1 MIRVNQL
8 KLPIEH
14 SEEMLR
20 RQIIKT
26 LHLKNEKDLIRYQ
39 IRKQSIDARR
49 KNELSFVYT
58 VDVELKQESMILHK
72 NKNSNISKAKDIH
85 YHFPDAGEKQLS
97 HRPVI
102 VGSGP
107 AGMFCAYELAKHG
120 YCPIILERGS
130 SVEERTAEVE
140 RF

>member
-58 VDVELKQESMILHK
+58 VDVELKQEGMILHK
-72 NKNSNISKAKDIH
+72 NKNSNISKAKDTAV
-85 YHFPDAGEKQLS
+85 PQT
-97 HRPVI
+97 
-102 VGSGP
+102 
-107 AGMFCAYELAKHG
+107 G
-120 YCPIILERGS
+120 YCRKRSGRNVLCL
-130 SVEERTAEVE
+130 
-140 RF
+140 

>member
-1 MIRVNQL
+1 MEQRRSSRDTCGKGVIMIRVNQL
-8 KLPIEH
+8 KIPIEH

-85 YHFPDAGEKQLS
+85 LS
-97 HRPVI
+97 LIHI
-102 VGSGP
+102 
-107 AGMFCAYELAKHG
+107 
-120 YCPIILERGS
+120 
-130 SVEERTAEVE
+130 
-140 RF
+140 

>member
-26 LHLKNEKDLIRYQ
+26 LHLKNEKDLICYQ

-58 VDVELKQESMILHK
+58 VDVELKQEGMILHK
-72 NKNSNISKAKDIH
+72 NKNSNISKARI
-85 YHFPDAGEKQLS
+85 Y
-97 HRPVI
+97 I
-102 VGSGP
+102 IISGMP
-107 AGMFCAYELAKHG
+107 ERNS
-120 YCPIILERGS
+120 CPTDRLL
-130 SVEERTAEVE
+130 
-140 RF
+140 

>member
-1 MIRVNQL
+1 MGMEQRRSSRDTCGKGVIMIRVNQL

-39 IRKQSIDARR
+39 IRKQSSDARR

-58 VDVELKQESMILHK
+58 VDV
-72 NKNSNISKAKDIH
+72 
-85 YHFPDAGEKQLS
+85 
-97 HRPVI
+97 
-102 VGSGP
+102 
-107 AGMFCAYELAKHG
+107 
-120 YCPIILERGS
+120 
-130 SVEERTAEVE
+130 
-140 RF
+140 

>member
-8 KLPIEH
+8 KIPIEH

-72 NKNSNISKAKDIH
+72 NKIPISVKQRIYIIISRLPERNS
-85 YHFPDAGEKQLS
+85 
-97 HRPVI
+97 
-102 VGSGP
+102 
-107 AGMFCAYELAKHG
+107 
-120 YCPIILERGS
+120 CPTDRLL
-130 SVEERTAEVE
+130 
-140 RF
+140 

>member
-1 MIRVNQL
+1 MGMEQRRSSRDTCGKGVIMIRVNQL

-49 KNELSFVYT
+49 KTFLC
-58 VDVELKQESMILHK
+58 
-72 NKNSNISKAKDIH
+72 IH
-85 YHFPDAGEKQLS
+85 SGCGSEAG
-97 HRPVI
+97 RYD
-102 VGSGP
+102 
-107 AGMFCAYELAKHG
+107 F
-120 YCPIILERGS
+120 
-130 SVEERTAEVE
+130 T
-140 RF
+140 

>member
-1 MIRVNQL
+1 MEQRRSSRDTCGKGVIMIRVNQL

-58 VDVELKQESMILHK
+58 VDVEVKQEDTILHK
-72 NKNSNISKAKDIH
+72 NKNANIIKAKDIH
-85 YHFPDAGEKQLS
+85 YHSTQMNDN
-97 HRPVI
+97 
-102 VGSGP
+102 
-107 AGMFCAYELAKHG
+107 
-120 YCPIILERGS
+120 
-130 SVEERTAEVE
+130 
-140 RF
+140 

>member
-1 MIRVNQL
+1 MEQRRSSRDTCGKGVIMIRVNQL

-39 IRKQSIDARR
+39 IRKQSIDARK

-58 VDVELKQESMILHK
+58 VDVELKQEGMILHK

-85 YHFPDAGEKQLS
+85 YHSTQMNDN
-97 HRPVI
+97 
-102 VGSGP
+102 
-107 AGMFCAYELAKHG
+107 
-120 YCPIILERGS
+120 
-130 SVEERTAEVE
+130 
-140 RF
+140 

>member
-1 MIRVNQL
+1 
-8 KLPIEH
+8 
-14 SEEMLR
+14 
-20 RQIIKT
+20 
-26 LHLKNEKDLIRYQ
+26 
-39 IRKQSIDARR
+39 
-49 KNELSFVYT
+49 
-58 VDVELKQESMILHK
+58 MILHK

-140 RF
+140 RFWKDGILNPKTNVQFGEGGAGTFSDGKLNTLVKDVAGRNRSVRNLCENGRSGRNFIYK

>member
-26 LHLKNEKDLIRYQ
+26 LHLKNEKNLIRYQ
-39 IRKQSIDARR
+39 IRKQSIDARK

-58 VDVELKQESMILHK
+58 VDVEVKQE
-72 NKNSNISKAKDIH
+72 
-85 YHFPDAGEKQLS
+85 GETAVPQT
-97 HRPVI
+97 
-102 VGSGP
+102 
-107 AGMFCAYELAKHG
+107 G
-120 YCPIILERGS
+120 YCRKRPGWNVLCL
-130 SVEERTAEVE
+130 
-140 RF
+140 

>member
-26 LHLKNEKDLIRYQ
+26 LRLKNEKDLIHYQ

-49 KNELSFVYT
+49 KNLYASVYQMQDGVLTEVIPEAHIASHAHNIWIRDHFV
-58 VDVELKQESMILHK
+58 H
-72 NKNSNISKAKDIH
+72 
-85 YHFPDAGEKQLS
+85 P
-97 HRPVI
+97 
-102 VGSGP
+102 
-107 AGMFCAYELAKHG
+107 
-120 YCPIILERGS
+120 
-130 SVEERTAEVE
+130 
-140 RF
+140 